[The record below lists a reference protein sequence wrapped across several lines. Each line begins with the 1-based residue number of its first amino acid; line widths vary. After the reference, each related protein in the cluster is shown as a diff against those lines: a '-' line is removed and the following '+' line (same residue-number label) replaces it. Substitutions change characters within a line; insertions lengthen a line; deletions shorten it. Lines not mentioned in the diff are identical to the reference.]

1 MMKAVLEGVEVVRGT
16 WSLACTA
23 AFSEGRHL
31 VAGRVG
37 SGKTTLAE
45 LLAGVLRPK
54 EGMLV
59 REGIA
64 SMQLSFQFPEYHVTE
79 PTVWAEIR
87 SCGCDPEAVLAKTN
101 LADRKDEDP
110 LRLSRGELK
119 RLHLACILA
128 RDADLLLLDEPFSSL
143 DCLEKAR
150 TARAIEARN
159 SGITIVFT
167 HEQWQLPRIDELWE
181 IDGTGLHHLGRVP
194 AAIRSWRHPPPAIAA
209 VLARGRLPENISP
222 RDVEAACRTRD

>member
-1 MMKAVLEGVEVVRGT
+1 MKAALEGVEVVRGT

-23 AFSEGRHL
+23 VFSEGRHL

-45 LLAGVLRPK
+45 ALAGVLRPK
-54 EGMLV
+54 AGRLV
-59 REGIA
+59 HEGIA

-79 PTVWAEIR
+79 PTVGAEAC
-87 SCGCDPEAVLAKTN
+87 SCGCDPDAILAEAN
-101 LADRKDEDP
+101 LADRKDENP

-128 RDADLLLLDEPFSSL
+128 NDADMLLLDEPFSSL
-143 DCLEKAR
+143 DCREKAR
-150 TARAIEARN
+150 AARAIEAR
-159 SGITIVFT
+159 SRGITVVFT
-167 HEQWQLPRIDELWE
+167 HEQWHLPRIDELWE
-181 IDGTGLHHLGRVP
+181 LDSAGLHHRGRVP
-194 AAIRSWRHPPPAIAA
+194 AAIRAWQQPPPAIAA
-209 VLARGRLPENISP
+209 ALAKGCMPENISA